1 MYRDSLKET
10 IKYKISQVLDI
21 PVKDSV
27 IDTKKQTGMSS
38 YPKMLF
44 KSYISDTEIEVIDY
58 DKYDIKGK
66 EVPPILD
73 NVVGLYI
80 CNATK
85 KSKVVAYDESKG
97 VITLADNQLGSK
109 MVEYINELIIETDN
123 QSEDSEDYIFIT
135 SLHNFSRRL
144 SDTLVEDY
152 RRFQI
157 GVFCNEDPNENKCN
171 YYMEVLRKEF
181 DRDFQIIDSEFK
193 KTKEIAYIFNPVKFD
208 VEENG
213 KLNRVVYGSVMI
225 KTYK

>member
-27 IDTKKQTGMSS
+27 IDTKKPTGMSS

-44 KSYISDTEIEVIDY
+44 KSYISETEIQVIDY
-58 DKYDIKGK
+58 DTYDIKGR

-85 KSKVVAYDESKG
+85 KSEIVAYDESKG

-123 QSEDSEDYIFIT
+123 QVEDTEDYILIT

-144 SDTLVEDY
+144 NNNLVEDY

-171 YYMEVLRKEF
+171 YYMEILRRDF
-181 DRDFQIIDSEFK
+181 DRDFQIVDSDFK
-193 KTKEIAYIFNPVKFD
+193 KTKDTAYVYSPIKFD